1 MNMNMNMNMN
11 MQPMVNN
18 NQINIVFKA
27 INDVKYNLVCN
38 KGLTVSQ
45 VFQEYLIRIG
55 KPNLFDNNSNIIEFI
70 YNGKTIDF
78 RNNNTKIEE
87 FFGNRNSVEI
97 QIITNDL
104 IGA

>member
-1 MNMNMNMNMN
+1 M
-11 MQPMVNN
+11 
-18 NQINIVFKA
+18 
-27 INDVKYNLVCN
+27 
-38 KGLTVSQ
+38 TVSQ

-70 YNGKTIDF
+70 YNGKTIDS

-104 IGA
+104 IGAWILIYLFRKRKINYLLFYINSSYYLY

>member
-1 MNMNMNMNMN
+1 MN
-11 MQPMVNN
+11 NN

-27 INDVKYNLVCN
+27 IKDVKYNLVCN

>member
-1 MNMNMNMNMN
+1 M
-11 MQPMVNN
+11 
-18 NQINIVFKA
+18 
-27 INDVKYNLVCN
+27 
-38 KGLTVSQ
+38 TVSQ

-70 YNGKTIDF
+70 YHGKTIDF

-104 IGA
+104 IGAWILIYLFRKRKINYLLFYINSSYYLY